1 MNLPSQFRIASD
13 GTALNLRGCKCGSEG
28 KLSHE
33 SGSADR
39 VVTRYKIQS
48 LRESEV
54 LCPGLSL
61 LKNGVPVTGLINRP
75 DFLPVPALVPSL
87 SLRHGELEQL
97 VATGLP

>member
-13 GTALNLRGCKCGSEG
+13 GTALNLRGCQCGAEE

-39 VVTRYKIQS
+39 VVTRYQIRS

-54 LCPGLSL
+54 LCPGL
-61 LKNGVPVTGLINRP
+61 T
-75 DFLPVPALVPSL
+75 
-87 SLRHGELEQL
+87 H
-97 VATGLP
+97 